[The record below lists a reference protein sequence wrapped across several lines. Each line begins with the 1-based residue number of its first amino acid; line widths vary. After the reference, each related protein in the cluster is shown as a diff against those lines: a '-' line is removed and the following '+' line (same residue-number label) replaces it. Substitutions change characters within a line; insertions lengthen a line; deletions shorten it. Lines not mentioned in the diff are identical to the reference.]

1 MVTTKLMMKKKI
13 SGSIFLLFLAFVP
26 GKAFS
31 QQLDTD
37 SSIRTTAIK
46 NVINLFN
53 EEVAGN
59 SHLFNAPEHRGYMRP
74 AIGHPYFLSE
84 EFRTGKLYYDGI
96 LYENIPLMYDLTKD
110 NLVSVQFVK
119 DSSLRYRSIFKMDL
133 IRDKTGAFSIPG
145 HDFVKIETDT
155 NTSSMKPGF
164 YELLYNGKPK
174 VLVRR
179 SKVLVEEIKD
189 RDLIRRYDSSN
200 VYYILKEGIYY
211 NIRNKNAVLDLF
223 KDKRREVSAYIS
235 KNRWKFRKQRETLIT
250 EATRYYDQLTN

>member
-1 MVTTKLMMKKKI
+1 MATTKLMMKKKI
-13 SGSIFLLFLAFVP
+13 PGSILLFFLALMSA
-26 GKAFS
+26 KAFS
-31 QQLDTD
+31 QQATTD
-37 SSIRTTAIK
+37 SNLRDASIK

-53 EEVAGN
+53 KEIAGN

-84 EFRTGKLYYDGI
+84 EFKIGSLYYDGI

-119 DSSLRYRSIFKMDL
+119 DSSLLYRSIFKMDL
-133 IRDKTGAFSIPG
+133 THDRTGAFSMPG
-145 HDFVKIETDT
+145 HDFIKIESDT

-164 YELLYNGKPK
+164 YELLYNGNPK

-200 VYYILKEGIYY
+200 VYYILKEGVYY
-211 NIRNKNAVLDLF
+211 NIKNKNAVLDLF
-223 KDKRREVSAYIS
+223 KDKRKEISASIS

-250 EATRYYDQLTN
+250 EAARYYDQLTN